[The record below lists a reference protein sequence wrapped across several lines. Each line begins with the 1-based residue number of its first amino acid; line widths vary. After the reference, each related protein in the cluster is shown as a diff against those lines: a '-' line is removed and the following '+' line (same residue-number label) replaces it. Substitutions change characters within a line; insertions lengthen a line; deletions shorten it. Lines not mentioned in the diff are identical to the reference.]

1 MFSDVELG
9 VFLDELE
16 EKLQI
21 LNDSFLVLERG
32 EEHSPALLQE
42 IFRAAHTIKG
52 SSAIM
57 GYDKMVRLSHEME
70 NLFDRLRK
78 QELKVNQRLTDA
90 LFRALDTLKLLKDEI
105 TGSQTDVPV
114 EDTIAALKEWDAGK
128 DRAGA
133 SGPGGYPAFTTG
145 GVPGYRTPGG
155 YAPDGHPALLAV
167 DEEILREAAVR
178 GYSAYQIEV
187 AVDKES
193 QMKSVRAY
201 LIMETLEHYGDVV
214 ACRPSAEDLQAGEFG
229 GDLTLVILS
238 REDSDRLHNI
248 VMTISDIVSVH
259 VTTLSQ
265 PTDAGK
271 SNGAVPGEGSA
282 ATPPPDQAGDNGKG
296 EAEHKLVKT
305 VRVDVQKLDSL
316 MNLVGEL
323 VIDRTRLN
331 RFAEVFETSFGT
343 GDLVDTLNEIS
354 NHLGQVSNDLQ
365 DQIMKARMLP
375 VAQVFNRFPRVV
387 RDLALKLGKEID
399 FVVEGKE
406 TELDRN
412 VIEVIADPLIHLIRN
427 ALDHG
432 IEPPDARA
440 AAGKPRAGRLLL
452 KASYQESHIVIT
464 VADDGRGIDIQALR
478 EKARESGLGD
488 EAELS
493 RMGEH
498 DLLDLIFRPGFST
511 AATVNDL
518 SGRGVGMDVVKT
530 QIEQINGTVD
540 VSTQAGRGTRF
551 VIKLP
556 LTLAIIRALMVAMRE
571 QVLAF
576 PLVNVLETIRVAA
589 EDIRMIKHDEVIV
602 VRGNIL
608 PLIRLAAFFGMETQ
622 EEDRAYVVVLGVG
635 DRRLGVV
642 VDRLLGEE
650 EIVIKSL
657 GSYLG
662 DVKGLAGATILGDGR
677 VALIVDV
684 RGVVREYGVVEMAHA
699 G

>member
-9 VFLDELE
+9 VFMDELE

-21 LNDSFLVLERG
+21 LNDGFLQLERG
-32 EEHSPALLQE
+32 DAGAAVMQE

-57 GYDKMVRLSHEME
+57 GYDKIVSLAHEME

-78 QELKVNQRLTDA
+78 HELSVDGRLTDT
-90 LFRALDTLKLLKDEI
+90 LFMALDTLKVLKDEI

-114 EDTIAALKEWDAGK
+114 DGVIASLGEWAGAAALPP
-128 DRAGA
+128 GA
-133 SGPGGYPAFTTG
+133 AAPRKTGP
-145 GVPGYRTPGG
+145 PGQMASPPLG
-155 YAPDGHPALLAV
+155 V
-167 DEEILREAAVR
+167 DEEVLREAALR
-178 GYSAYQIEV
+178 GFSAYQVDV
-187 AVDKES
+187 AVDRES

-201 LIMETLEHYGDVV
+201 LIMETMEQYGEVL
-214 ACRPSAEDLQAGEFG
+214 ACRPPVEDLQTGRFE
-229 GDLTLVILS
+229 GDLSLVILS
-238 REDSDRLHNI
+238 REDSDRLRNI
-248 VMTISDIVSVH
+248 LMTISEVMDAR
-259 VTTLSQ
+259 VTPLSA
-265 PTDAGK
+265 P
-271 SNGAVPGEGSA
+271 
-282 ATPPPDQAGDNGKG
+282 G
-296 EAEHKLVKT
+296 EAEKAGAAEGAPCCPDRTGSGENKGEEHKLAKT
-305 VRVDVQKLDSL
+305 VRVDVQKLDTL

-343 GDLVDTLNEIS
+343 GELVDTLNEIS

-375 VAQVFNRFPRVV
+375 VAQVFNRFPRMV
-387 RDLALKLGKEID
+387 RDIAQKLAKEID

-412 VIEVIADPLIHLIRN
+412 VIEVIGDPLIHLIRN
-427 ALDHG
+427 AVDHG
-432 IEPPDARA
+432 IEPAAERE
-440 AAGKPRAGRLLL
+440 AAGKPAAGRLLL

-464 VADDGRGIDIQALR
+464 VADDGRGIDIAKIR
-478 EKARESGLGD
+478 GKAVDTNLVD
-488 EAELS
+488 AAEAA
-493 RMGEH
+493 RMSEH

-511 AATVNDL
+511 SAAVSDL

-530 QIEQINGTVD
+530 QIEQINGTVE
-540 VSTQAGRGTRF
+540 VFTQVGRGSRF

-556 LTLAIIRALMVAMRE
+556 LTLAIIRALMVAMGE

-576 PLVNVLETIRVAA
+576 PLINVLETIRVARQ
-589 EDIRMIKHDEVIV
+589 DIKMIGHDEVIV

-608 PLIRLAAFFGMETQ
+608 PLLRLAAFFGMEAP
-622 EEDRAYVVVLGVG
+622 EDERAYVVVLGVG
-635 DRRLGVV
+635 ERRLGVV

-657 GSYLG
+657 GNYLG
-662 DVKGLAGATILGDGR
+662 EVKGLAGATILGDGR
-677 VALIVDV
+677 VSLIVDV
-684 RGVVREYGVVEMAHA
+684 RSIVKDYGIVEMAHA